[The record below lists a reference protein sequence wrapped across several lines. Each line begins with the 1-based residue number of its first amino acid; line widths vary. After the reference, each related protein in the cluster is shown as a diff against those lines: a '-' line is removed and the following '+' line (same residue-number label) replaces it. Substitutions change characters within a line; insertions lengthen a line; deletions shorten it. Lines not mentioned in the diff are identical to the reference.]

1 MKQNTTKFFLNSHI
15 NRYYSQPAIN
25 CLSIDFWHSFL
36 LLLQQILYYF
46 DNTTGHG
53 HALDL
58 CSTPL
63 VHIIVNRSLI
73 LIALIIS
80 FQTDEEEVITF
91 LLSTEIIPLCLRI
104 MESGSELSKTVATFI
119 LQKILLDE
127 KGLSYI
133 CQTFERFSHVAI
145 ILVNSLAQVL
155 FGVCF
160 WILIFRFYHLSDSS
174 SLQGKMVIHLA
185 KEPSVRL
192 LKHVVRCYLRLS
204 DNQRFVILLFC
215 IRVKSHL
222 LTLEPISNMQFILTK
237 IYSSFFCCVPT
248 FSRACEAL
256 QQCLPDQLRD
266 ATFAACLQEDKSTK
280 YWLTSLIKNVDT
292 YSINPRQVGISP
304 LAS

>member
-1 MKQNTTKFFLNSHI
+1 MSSDPSPATLQHSSSTETEKVFQWI
-15 NRYYSQPAIN
+15 NE
-25 CLSIDFWHSFL
+25 LSNPDTRETALMELSKKRETVPDLAPMLWHSFGTIVA
-36 LLLQQILYYF
+36 LLQEIINIYPSINPPTLTAHQSNRVCNALALLQCVASHPETRSVFLNAQIPLFLYPF
-46 DNTTGHG
+46 LNTTSKTRPFEYLRLTSLGVIG
-53 HALDL
+53 AL
-58 CSTPL
+58 
-63 VHIIVNRSLI
+63 VK
-73 LIALIIS
+73 
-80 FQTDEEEVITF
+80 TDEEEVITF

-145 ILVNSLAQVL
+145 IL
-155 FGVCF
+155 
-160 WILIFRFYHLSDSS
+160 
-174 SLQGKMVIHLA
+174 GKMVIHLA

-204 DNQRFVILLFC
+204 DNQR
-215 IRVKSHL
+215 
-222 LTLEPISNMQFILTK
+222 
-237 IYSSFFCCVPT
+237 
-248 FSRACEAL
+248 ACEAL

-266 ATFAACLQEDKSTK
+266 ATFAVSLQEDKSTK
-280 YWLTSLIKNVDT
+280 HWLSLLIKNVDT